1 MHPNDDFLS
10 APELDYD
17 GFRAAMRED
26 WGWFTPARETNIFA
40 SKVRTRRVFGF
51 AAVDLTCN
59 VARLERTELDIRRDD
74 MEYYYAVVQLAG
86 GSTIIQ
92 DDRVVN
98 VAAGDVVL
106 LDSTRPVT
114 FVPEAEHRNAQWL
127 GLQVPR
133 QNLASHLGFA
143 PQGGACGRRQAQAA
157 RLLCQVALDPVSD
170 AEPAF
175 ASTDGFMRLVVYD
188 LLGALY
194 APPARLGSRHNDKLF
209 ARVCGIIK
217 GRFADTDISPRE
229 VAAETGISLRYLQ
242 KLFTVRGST
251 CGRYISSLRLDH
263 AARLIE
269 RRALIKTG
277 QPLSDIAY
285 ACGFRDY
292 THFARGF
299 RRRFGTTPGTV
310 GAGATGSDN
319 ARVRADIGQSRKALR
334 SDAIS
339 APFGQREPTQQWA
352 TIPKVKNR
360 PMRASWSR
368 SVAPLPPQADNF
380 HKQGQCPLWV
390 QTV

>member
-1 MHPNDDFLS
+1 MESMMHPNDDFLS

-59 VARLERTELDIRRDD
+59 VTRLERTELDIRRDD
-74 MEYYYAVVQLAG
+74 MEYYYAVVQLTG
-86 GSTIIQ
+86 GSKIIQ

-157 RLLCQVALDPVSD
+157 RLLCQLALDPVSD

-194 APPARLGSRHNDKLF
+194 APPARLAHATTTSCSR
-209 ARVCGIIK
+209 
-217 GRFADTDISPRE
+217 
-229 VAAETGISLRYLQ
+229 
-242 KLFTVRGST
+242 
-251 CGRYISSLRLDH
+251 
-263 AARLIE
+263 
-269 RRALIKTG
+269 
-277 QPLSDIAY
+277 AY
-285 ACGFRDY
+285 AASSRAALPIR
-292 THFARGF
+292 TSL
-299 RRRFGTTPGTV
+299 PG
-310 GAGATGSDN
+310 
-319 ARVRADIGQSRKALR
+319 K
-334 SDAIS
+334 
-339 APFGQREPTQQWA
+339 
-352 TIPKVKNR
+352 
-360 PMRASWSR
+360 
-368 SVAPLPPQADNF
+368 
-380 HKQGQCPLWV
+380 
-390 QTV
+390 